1 MTTLAGDSFVHVPAD
16 RAAVVG
22 YGGGLTVAVCR
33 PVDPKFALDFVAALL
48 GLVMIA
54 PFLIIV
60 AVAIVLDSKGPV
72 FFRQTRTGIDGKPF
86 KIFKFRTM
94 RVQEDGHVVTQAKVG
109 RQPVTRVGRFLRK
122 TSIDELPQLIN
133 VLRGEMSLV
142 GPRPHALAHDQFYG
156 REIPAYK
163 ERFAVRPGLTGW
175 AQVQGSAA
183 RPRPPPTWSGGSPS
197 TSGTSSI
204 AALCSTSRS
213 CCARS
218 GPRSPARPTRTER
231 RSGRPPRGGRRRVT
245 EPRDDGRGLF
255 AVRGGSSGAALLG
268 GSCGRRGRRP
278 SRRHAATGVVQAC
291 ASPGACE
298 RLGWSRRPAPGHAS
312 VRRACLAS
320 ARQRSEQ

>member
-1 MTTLAGDSFVHVPAD
+1 MTTPSQATASSSSQAD
-16 RAAVVG
+16 HAAVAG
-22 YGGGLTVAVCR
+22 FGGGLAVAGVGR
-33 PVDPKFALDFVAALL
+33 VDAKVALDFAAALF

-109 RQPVTRVGRFLRK
+109 DSRVTRVGRFLRK

-142 GPRPHALAHDQFYG
+142 GPRPHALAHDQLYG

-175 AQVQGSAA
+175 AQVQGS
-183 RPRPPPTWSGGSPS
+183 RGETPT
-197 TSGTSSI
+197 T
-204 AALCSTSRS
+204 ADM
-213 CCARS
+213 
-218 GPRSPARPTRTER
+218 ER
-231 RSGRPPRGGRRRVT
+231 RITLDLWYIENRSLLLDIQIILRTVWT
-245 EPRDDGRGLF
+245 EI
-255 AVRGGSSGAALLG
+255 
-268 GSCGRRGRRP
+268 
-278 SRRHAATGVVQAC
+278 
-291 ASPGACE
+291 
-298 RLGWSRRPAPGHAS
+298 
-312 VRRACLAS
+312 
-320 ARQRSEQ
+320 ARKTNAY